1 MLTDGA
7 AEKRYKSVIV
17 GLFYWAC
24 YVVSYS
30 EWKRNSGRNELSV
43 KSGHPLPQSQ
53 GEEFRV
59 RSATPRKEPA
69 EVVSSWVRWR
79 TAQCATL
86 FVFQMLICHIL
97 IKHEHLL

>member
-69 EVVSSWVRWR
+69 EVENGTMCHAFCFSDVNSSYFNK
-79 TAQCATL
+79 T
-86 FVFQMLICHIL
+86 
-97 IKHEHLL
+97 